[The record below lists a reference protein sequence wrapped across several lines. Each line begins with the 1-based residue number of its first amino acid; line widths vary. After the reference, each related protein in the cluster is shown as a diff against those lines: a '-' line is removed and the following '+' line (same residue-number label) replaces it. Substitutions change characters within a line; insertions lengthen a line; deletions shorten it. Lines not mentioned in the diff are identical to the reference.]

1 MTDRQKDTCEKTDI
15 AIIWTGIKVAQ
26 SQDLNPK
33 KTAKNRKVT
42 IKAKYVYV

>member
-1 MTDRQKDTCEKTDI
+1 LHRVKTLI
-15 AIIWTGIKVAQ
+15 Q